1 MSFSHMLILAAVA
14 VIVIPPDKLPEVARQ
29 LARFINDL
37 KRSTSGIWDDLK
49 QEALLKPEDL
59 LRHQQV
65 MKNKT
70 TDAGVN
76 AGAPPAAQ
84 AVTPNATHKEE
95 AVAAESAPA
104 APSER
109 KDEHHE

>member
-1 MSFSHMLILAAVA
+1 MLILAAVA

-59 LRHQQV
+59 VRHQQV
-65 MKNKT
+65 MKNKP
-70 TDAGVN
+70 TD
-76 AGAPPAAQ
+76 
-84 AVTPNATHKEE
+84 VTATHKDEQ
-95 AVAAESAPA
+95 APA
-104 APSER
+104 STSEHAANN